1 MSFSSTVPTSP
12 DAPSSGGPVS
22 PSSSTG
28 TSALRQESNDQETT
42 RFSMHTLLT
51 HISAAH
57 DYASQ
62 FVDIDKVIQ
71 ERDEAVRKN
80 EIRKVQLAEKE
91 DEIKTLLARN
101 KTYLSDFETRHEE
114 WLKEFAQLKE
124 SMINQHILEVNE
136 LQAEITESRR
146 QGDLVKKQL
155 SDADHDIR
163 LTRSRLDVATAELAQ
178 WKQYSSHMT
187 PLDQLGLVSRIENLF
202 KDLWKTVCPSLLED
216 LTPDL
221 LKQDR
226 DAWSSRIKQIV
237 PIKLQRQFFPFEILL
252 SNTRPAK
259 LVRVALAMH
268 IISSEL
274 TKQVFKPCYLPDS
287 IESCAALQ
295 YILGDH
301 LDADPKKVVLMRSLL
316 LSNKTR
322 DEYTAIIE
330 QRSLSALDVVVPRL
344 LLLCSND
351 TTAAGDKGFSLR
363 KKLEAFFI
371 AAAKLWQEI
380 QYSDAEV
387 RVVTCHED
395 GEVEQADLDW
405 PWGHLDE
412 YGPPRPAPHDNKL
425 LLFPGFYLLN
435 GRFVLHE
442 GIVLTKNQKVVLD
455 AEAEYQQAAAVG
467 TATPAKSPRSNW
479 NWHRITP
486 TTRRLSLHTGT
497 AGNGAS
503 PPPLTSATAATGVL
517 GGKKGSTA
525 VN

>member
-1 MSFSSTVPTSP
+1 
-12 DAPSSGGPVS
+12 
-22 PSSSTG
+22 
-28 TSALRQESNDQETT
+28 
-42 RFSMHTLLT
+42 MHTLLT

-71 ERDEAVRKN
+71 QRDEAVRKN

-91 DEIKTLLARN
+91 EEIKNLVASNRS
-101 KTYLSDFETRHEE
+101 YLSGFETRHKE

-124 SMINQHILEVNE
+124 SMIKQHLLEVNE
-136 LQAEITESRR
+136 LQVEMTESKR
-146 QGDLVKKQL
+146 QRDLLKKQL

-187 PLDQLGLVSRIENLF
+187 PLDQVGLISRIENLIQ
-202 KDLWKTVCPSLLED
+202 DLWKTVYPSFLKN

-221 LKQDR
+221 LKDR
-226 DAWSSRIKQIV
+226 DAWSSRLKQIV
-237 PIKLQRQFFPFEILL
+237 PIKQQRQFFPFEILL
-252 SNTRPAK
+252 SNTGPAK
-259 LVRVALAMH
+259 LLRVALAMH

-274 TKQVFKPCYLPDS
+274 TKQVFKPCYIPDS

-316 LSNKTR
+316 LSNKSR
-322 DEYTAIIE
+322 DEYTEIME
-330 QRSLSALDVVVPRL
+330 QRSLTALDAAVPKL

-351 TTAAGDKGFSLR
+351 TAAAGDKGLSLR
-363 KKLEAFFI
+363 TKLEAFFI

-380 QYSDAEV
+380 QYCDAEV

-412 YGPPRPAPHDNKL
+412 YGPPRAAPQDIKL

-442 GIVLTKNQKVVLD
+442 GIVLAKSQKVVVD

-467 TATPAKSPRSNW
+467 TAKPAKSPRSNW
-479 NWHRITP
+479 NWHRISP

-497 AGNGAS
+497 AGNGER
-503 PPPLTSATAATGVL
+503 PPPLVDPKAATNTGQ
-517 GGKKGSTA
+517 S
-525 VN
+525 

>member
-1 MSFSSTVPTSP
+1 MSEIMSFSSTVPTSP

-187 PLDQLGLVSRIENLF
+187 PLDQLGL
-202 KDLWKTVCPSLLED
+202 
-216 LTPDL
+216 
-221 LKQDR
+221 
-226 DAWSSRIKQIV
+226 
-237 PIKLQRQFFPFEILL
+237 
-252 SNTRPAK
+252 
-259 LVRVALAMH
+259 
-268 IISSEL
+268 
-274 TKQVFKPCYLPDS
+274 
-287 IESCAALQ
+287 
-295 YILGDH
+295 
-301 LDADPKKVVLMRSLL
+301 
-316 LSNKTR
+316 
-322 DEYTAIIE
+322 
-330 QRSLSALDVVVPRL
+330 
-344 LLLCSND
+344 
-351 TTAAGDKGFSLR
+351 
-363 KKLEAFFI
+363 
-371 AAAKLWQEI
+371 
-380 QYSDAEV
+380 
-387 RVVTCHED
+387 
-395 GEVEQADLDW
+395 
-405 PWGHLDE
+405 
-412 YGPPRPAPHDNKL
+412 
-425 LLFPGFYLLN
+425 
-435 GRFVLHE
+435 
-442 GIVLTKNQKVVLD
+442 
-455 AEAEYQQAAAVG
+455 
-467 TATPAKSPRSNW
+467 
-479 NWHRITP
+479 
-486 TTRRLSLHTGT
+486 
-497 AGNGAS
+497 
-503 PPPLTSATAATGVL
+503 
-517 GGKKGSTA
+517 
-525 VN
+525 